1 MKEQVRA
8 LLIPL
13 SRIQPNEGQLP
24 GLPKNPREI
33 HDPKYEKLKADIEA
47 YPELLELRGLMVY
60 PLEDGNYITIG
71 GNMRLRAL
79 NELGYKEA
87 PCVVIP
93 ADTPVERLKAYVIL
107 DNGDFGRWDWDALAN
122 EWDEEELIDWGVD
135 LPTNYGD
142 FDFIDDLDNDG
153 LKGQIKAESDEFA
166 ITLLFPKSNKIEIE
180 DYIKSNG
187 KDAVVK
193 IIMDEICPTADPK

>member
-8 LLIPL
+8 TLIPL
-13 SRIQPNEGQLP
+13 SQIQPNEGQLP

-33 HDPKYEKLKADIEA
+33 HDPKYEKLKADIKA

-60 PLEDGNYITIG
+60 PLSDGNYITIG

-79 NELGYKEA
+79 NELGYTEA
-87 PCVVIP
+87 PCIVIP

-122 EWDEEELIDWGVD
+122 EWDEEELIDWGVTPNWLSDSLFQDEMGGGKNDSNLDSYEEPEKDYLECPHCHHIDSKTHFKKVVGSISEIPSEEIIDVD
-135 LPTNYGD
+135 LGP
-142 FDFIDDLDNDG
+142 
-153 LKGQIKAESDEFA
+153 E
-166 ITLLFPKSNKIEIE
+166 
-180 DYIKSNG
+180 
-187 KDAVVK
+187 
-193 IIMDEICPTADPK
+193 

>member
-8 LLIPL
+8 TLIPL

-79 NELGYKEA
+79 NELGYTEA

-93 ADTPVERLKAYVIL
+93 VDTPVERLKAYVIL

-122 EWDEEELIDWGVD
+122 EWNEEELIDWGVD
-135 LPTNYGD
+135 LPIKETD
-142 FDFIDDLDNDG
+142 VDIDSFFDQCDNTEEKPKVEHITIALPDDLKDQ
-153 LKGQIKAESDEFA
+153 KSEIIDE
-166 ITLLFPKSNKIEIE
+166 I
-180 DYIKSNG
+180 
-187 KDAVVK
+187 KDALSSYSGLVIK
-193 IIMDEICPTADPK
+193 